1 MHFYHHKHI
10 FAHSVKC
17 WSGYWNSDIF
27 ITLLKYGRMCLGLS
41 IWFNLLQIRMPTGY
55 SKSEYYQNLHLC
67 RGTRTEDAL
76 IACRYLAAHWAHLT
90 VCFYQTWDH
99 SSSFFF
105 SFSFVRL
112 SVWLTVFLPLKAK
125 TALTPK
131 NLQPSPS
138 PREEEK
144 KKKRVVLS
152 FNTSL
157 FLSTSL
163 LCTVCNFRG

>member
-17 WSGYWNSDIF
+17 WSGYWNATIF
-27 ITLLKYGRMCLGLS
+27 ITLLKYGRMCLVLS

-67 RGTRTEDAL
+67 RDTRTEDAL
-76 IACRYLAAHWAHLT
+76 NACRYLAAHWAHLI

-99 SSSFFF
+99 SSRFSF

-112 SVWLTVFLPLKAK
+112 SVWLDVFLPLKAK
-125 TALTPK
+125 SALTPK
-131 NLQPSPS
+131 KPSTFPIS
-138 PREEEK
+138 QRRRKEK
-144 KKKRVVLS
+144 KK
-152 FNTSL
+152 
-157 FLSTSL
+157 
-163 LCTVCNFRG
+163 